1 LETSVLDRLCGPL
14 CDQVLGTTGGQAR
27 LEALEAANLFIVPLD
42 NERRWYRYH
51 HLFAELLRHR
61 LEARG
66 GQNEA
71 RRRASLW
78 YAQQGLLL
86 ESFQQAVRSQDLD
99 LSCRVVA
106 GDGMPLYF
114 RGILAPIS
122 DWVNTLPPGVRA
134 LRPELELHRAWAL
147 LLSARHGQLEA
158 PLLAAERDLPAEGA
172 GSASDDLWGQLFT
185 LRAFVAIAHRDAGV
199 ILPLA
204 RRALALLAPD
214 NGAVRS
220 AAQCAVGVGFQY
232 QGDRESA
239 KRTYDELL
247 LSSRSSGNRVFTVAG
262 SIALGN
268 LLLSENQLHRA
279 SELFEFVLQ
288 TVNDPANTLNCEAY
302 LGLARIRYEW
312 NDRAQ
317 AEDHLRHAIT
327 LSGQIDCDTGL
338 AAEALRARLLLSRN
352 DPHVEGVLQQALDVA
367 TRKGFAHRASEL
379 AQGLVVSYLRT
390 GKLAAASRLV
400 AQHPSVVSQARLLL
414 AQRDPV
420 EAVDVLERWSADHR
434 TAQPDELLAVLIVLA
449 LALRASGSEDEARSV
464 IVGALERAESG
475 GILRSFADE
484 GQPLAS
490 LLRSPSVRSSSPAF
504 VDAILEGL
512 GSSDPLP
519 GGLTEA
525 LSERER
531 EILDLMARGLSN
543 QQVGETLFLS
553 LSTVKWHNQNLFGKL
568 QVQRR
573 TEAVARARDLGLL
586 N

>member
-1 LETSVLDRLCGPL
+1 
-14 CDQVLGTTGGQAR
+14 
-27 LEALEAANLFIVPLD
+27 
-42 NERRWYRYH
+42 
-51 HLFAELLRHR
+51 
-61 LEARG
+61 
-66 GQNEA
+66 
-71 RRRASLW
+71 
-78 YAQQGLLL
+78 
-86 ESFQQAVRSQDLD
+86 
-99 LSCRVVA
+99 
-106 GDGMPLYF
+106 
-114 RGILAPIS
+114 
-122 DWVNTLPPGVRA
+122 
-134 LRPELELHRAWAL
+134 
-147 LLSARHGQLEA
+147 
-158 PLLAAERDLPAEGA
+158 
-172 GSASDDLWGQLFT
+172 
-185 LRAFVAIAHRDAGV
+185 
-199 ILPLA
+199 
-204 RRALALLAPD
+204 
-214 NGAVRS
+214 VRS